1 MIQRATLTHLE
12 PLTALFEG
20 YRAFYKKNA
29 DADGAKEFLKNR
41 IENNESVIFILH
53 AADGKIVGFTQLYP
67 LFSSTRMKSL
77 WLLNDLFVH
86 PDYRGQGFSK
96 ALLQKAQDFAIETKA
111 CGIMLETA
119 KDNMIGNQLYPSMDF
134 ELDDR
139 FNVYNWTNPS

>member
-12 PLTALFEG
+12 PLTSLFEA
-20 YRAFYKKNA
+20 YRAFYKKEANPV
-29 DADGAKEFLKNR
+29 GAKEFLKER
-41 IENNESVIFILH
+41 IEKNESVIFVLH
-53 AADGKIVGFTQLYP
+53 TTDGTMVGFTQLYP
-67 LFSSTRMKSL
+67 LFSSTRMQPL

-119 KDNMIGNQLYPSMDF
+119 KDNTIGNQLYPAMGF
-134 ELDDR
+134 ELDER
-139 FNVYNWTNPS
+139 FNVYNWSNNQ